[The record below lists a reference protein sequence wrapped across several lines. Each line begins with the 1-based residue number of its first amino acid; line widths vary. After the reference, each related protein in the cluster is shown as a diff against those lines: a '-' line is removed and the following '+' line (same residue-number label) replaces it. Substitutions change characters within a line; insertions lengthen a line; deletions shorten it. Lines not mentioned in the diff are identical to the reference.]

1 MKRSWKNF
9 RLDPKKVY
17 NFIGKATV
25 VILANTGIAAM
36 LVYGFLQNTIY

>member
-9 RLDPKKVY
+9 RLDPNKLY

-25 VILANTGIAAM
+25 VILANMGISAM
-36 LVYGFLQNTIY
+36 LVYGFLQKTIY

>member
-9 RLDPKKVY
+9 KLDSNKVY
-17 NFIGKATV
+17 NFIGKTTV
-25 VILANTGIAAM
+25 VILANMGMTAM